1 MTSADR
7 GSSEAAGNEARARA
21 GAAAGTLARHDSKG
35 KFGRILQELNIYI
48 VVGPE
53 IESCS
58 AGKNVKEAI
67 VVNNSD

>member
-1 MTSADR
+1 MGADR
-7 GSSEAAGNEARARA
+7 GSSEAAGTRAEARA

-35 KFGRILQELNIYI
+35 KFGRILQELNMYI
-48 VVGPE
+48 VVGPV
-53 IESCS
+53 IEYCT